1 LAAGATSGRP
11 RSMQPCTAAQH
22 PSRRTHHGENFTA
35 LVVRRGK
42 IIAWKK
48 ASATYPANA
57 QQLQPCGENSSRAVS
72 SVPCEA
78 FTGWPCALQNLS
90 LLLNAVRV
98 PLGGQALQPK
108 ITTLLHVW
116 AIRCASADNRT
127 DSRCLARSPLV
138 AHKAARVAPSRTHRG
153 SSCALSR
160 LIPLGRAADGPPR
173 ALLGRV

>member
-1 LAAGATSGRP
+1 MADRDQCSRARRHSILLCPREEIRSGRATGKFARMENSP
-11 RSMQPCTAAQH
+11 GQRTAAAAL
-22 PSRRTHHGENFTA
+22 RRKF
-35 LVVRRGK
+35 
-42 IIAWKK
+42 
-48 ASATYPANA
+48 
-57 QQLQPCGENSSRAVS
+57 QQQSSVS
-72 SVPCEA
+72 SVACEA
-78 FTGWPCALQNLS
+78 FTGWPCALRNLW

-138 AHKAARVAPSRTHRG
+138 AHKAARVRASRG

-160 LIPLGRAADGPPR
+160 CLIFQRRRPR
-173 ALLGRV
+173 RMAHRTLLGRV